1 MFYQYNSIFK
11 KTYLSSD
18 PETTLDWSQD
28 FDLSE
33 TISGIIFFL
42 ATEFD
47 LGLSLKLKNG
57 LSLRFLRLRP
67 LPATG
72 PSSIR
77 RQDPEQPVAQH
88 KFSSSNHHI
97 CDVTVRIIDKP
108 GNDIK
113 KDSVLNR
120 PGSIQFRRSSLGAL
134 RSHHTNSF
142 AHIIIKLVSF

>member
-28 FDLSE
+28 FALSE

-72 PSSIR
+72 PCCYR
-77 RQDPEQPVAQH
+77 RAQTGASLKLVDLVYPEFNGSRMGDAGH
-88 KFSSSNHHI
+88 NILLEHGCFEFK
-97 CDVTVRIIDKP
+97 
-108 GNDIK
+108 
-113 KDSVLNR
+113 SVFTAN
-120 PGSIQFRRSSLGAL
+120 
-134 RSHHTNSF
+134 NV
-142 AHIIIKLVSF
+142 IIIPSSCTKVK

>member
-72 PSSIR
+72 PRGLAGRMVANWWLRHSQAPACIR
-77 RQDPEQPVAQH
+77 TE
-88 KFSSSNHHI
+88 
-97 CDVTVRIIDKP
+97 
-108 GNDIK
+108 
-113 KDSVLNR
+113 
-120 PGSIQFRRSSLGAL
+120 
-134 RSHHTNSF
+134 
-142 AHIIIKLVSF
+142 AH

>member
-72 PSSIR
+72 PWCSL
-77 RQDPEQPVAQH
+77 
-88 KFSSSNHHI
+88 
-97 CDVTVRIIDKP
+97 C
-108 GNDIK
+108 
-113 KDSVLNR
+113 VLFR
-120 PGSIQFRRSSLGAL
+120 CLPGSNGPLERQGM
-134 RSHHTNSF
+134 
-142 AHIIIKLVSF
+142 

>member
-18 PETTLDWSQD
+18 PETTLDWSQE

-57 LSLRFLRLRP
+57 LSLRFAGLRNLISVRP
-67 LPATG
+67 SQASFFFL
-72 PSSIR
+72 
-77 RQDPEQPVAQH
+77 QPNLISVSV
-88 KFSSSNHHI
+88 SSSKM
-97 CDVTVRIIDKP
+97 V
-108 GNDIK
+108 
-113 KDSVLNR
+113 SVS
-120 PGSIQFRRSSLGAL
+120 GF
-134 RSHHTNSF
+134 
-142 AHIIIKLVSF
+142 